1 MIAWAVREV
10 LFGLGDV
17 KKLFERFVCGE
28 RCELTDMLSDFFFSF
43 FSVMSRCGVNNHNH
57 AVRVFGGVS
66 FFPRLDLRI
75 IFIFLTLLIRHLL
88 PIVDIPSPRERDNAK
103 ARTC

>member
-43 FSVMSRCGVNNHNH
+43 FFCDVQMRCQQTTTIMLCM
-57 AVRVFGGVS
+57 FLGGYHFS
-66 FFPRLDLRI
+66 QDLIYGLYLFF
-75 IFIFLTLLIRHLL
+75 
-88 PIVDIPSPRERDNAK
+88 
-103 ARTC
+103 

>member
-43 FSVMSRCGVNNHNH
+43 FSVMSRCGVNKQPQSCC
-57 AVRVFGGVS
+57 ACFWGG
-66 FFPRLDLRI
+66 I
-75 IFIFLTLLIRHLL
+75 I
-88 PIVDIPSPRERDNAK
+88 SPK
-103 ARTC
+103 T